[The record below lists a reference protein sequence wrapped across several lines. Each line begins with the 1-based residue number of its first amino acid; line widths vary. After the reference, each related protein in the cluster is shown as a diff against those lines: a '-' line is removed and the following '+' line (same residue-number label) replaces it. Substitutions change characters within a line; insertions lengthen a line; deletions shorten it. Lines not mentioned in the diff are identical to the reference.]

1 VSQSVISPIPKDA
14 LTEQWYGLLHRV
26 LGKLQAAFR
35 KSGLTQEAIG
45 RRIGKS
51 PTVISR
57 CLRGKE
63 NMTLR
68 TMHEIARG
76 MNCRL
81 RIELDSLD
89 EVQPANRPRR
99 GEQQLFPQPQWN
111 DLRNTAASD
120 TNYSLVTDNHGAP

>member
-1 VSQSVISPIPKDA
+1 MSQSTISRIPEDVLA
-14 LTEQWYGLLHRV
+14 EQWYGLLHRV
-26 LGKLQAAFR
+26 LGKLQTAFR
-35 KSGLTQEAIG
+35 NTGLTQEAIG

-51 PTVISR
+51 PAVISR

-81 RIELDSLD
+81 RIELDALD
-89 EVQPANRPRR
+89 EVQPSNRPRR
-99 GEQQLFPQPQWN
+99 EVGAQGAARQPQSLN
-111 DLRNTAASD
+111 DFRSTTSSD
-120 TNYSLVTDNHGAP
+120 TNYVVWPGR